1 MKSPLSS
8 RIGTGH
14 VASTSMML
22 NGKRKKTVTRVTPE
36 TKNARSNPFTLFS
49 KIPEAE
55 ANLRLVKNQ
64 KIGMNIMGNSQAFPR
79 LSKRILAIS
88 KIAQFRKEL
97 VFDDKTRG
105 LSRALGV
112 SSHLWD

>member
-1 MKSPLSS
+1 
-8 RIGTGH
+8 
-14 VASTSMML
+14 ML
-22 NGKRKKTVTRVTPE
+22 NDKRKKTVTRVTPE
-36 TKNARSNPFTLFS
+36 MKNASQSPFTLFP

-55 ANLRLVKNQ
+55 TNLRLVKNQ
-64 KIGMNIMGNSQAFPR
+64 RIGMNILGNSQAFSR